1 MVVWHIPLGA
11 GPGPD
16 GYPPALEDL
25 LDDDEKARAR
35 RGQRPGMRRRF
46 VIAHA
51 ATRIIVGA
59 QLGRAPD
66 TVRFERGRW
75 GKPAVAGVEQPHFNL
90 SHSGDLALLALAPR
104 PVGVDVEEARTDLDG
119 ARLARRFFPEEE
131 RELVESGGRNAF
143 TRLWVRKEACVK
155 AAGGRLTQGMGLPVA
170 HTDAQVIVR
179 HSTGPLPGPWRVADL
194 PLPEG
199 RAGAVALVGERPFH
213 VSLRM
218 WRPIPQDTPPSET
231 RGVLREEAEIMSA
244 GAVSSR
250 RNSPL
255 DQRTCTRDQASER
268 H

>member
-11 GPGPD
+11 GSGPD

-25 LDDDEKARAR
+25 LDEEETARAR
-35 RGQRPGMRRRF
+35 LGLRPGMRRRF

-51 ATRIIVGA
+51 AARIIIGEHV
-59 QLGRAPD
+59 GRAPD
-66 TVRFERGRW
+66 TLRFERGRW
-75 GKPAVAGVEQPHFNL
+75 GKPLVAGAGRPHFNL

-104 PVGVDVEEARTDLDG
+104 PVGVDVEEARADLDG
-119 ARLARRFFPEEE
+119 MRLAQRFFPETE
-131 RELVESGGRNAF
+131 RQLVASGGRAAF

-155 AAGGRLTQGMGLPVA
+155 AAGARLTQGMGLPVA
-170 HTDAQVIVR
+170 HADGQAIVR
-179 HSTGPLPGPWRVADL
+179 PSTGPLTGPWRVADL

-218 WRPIPQDTPPSET
+218 WCP
-231 RGVLREEAEIMSA
+231 
-244 GAVSSR
+244 AVSSG
-250 RNSPL
+250 RNSPSN
-255 DQRTCTRDQASER
+255 QRTCTRGPESGR